1 MVSIDGLIGKIGN
14 LNITYFYKRNTV
26 LIHSFL
32 DLNYSLTIAD
42 SILILDT
49 LWQKSV
55 VQHFMKPPEWYN
67 KTYPYVWHPI
77 KGISLSATIF
87 MVVAVS
93 AERFRAVCHP
103 FSRHHVSINYQL
115 LDLFPKNLHKNKNYF
130 RRNYH

>member
-1 MVSIDGLIGKIGN
+1 MVSIDSWIGN
-14 LNITYFYKRNTV
+14 IGNWNITQNTALTHYF
-26 LIHSFL
+26 
-32 DLNYSLTIAD
+32 LNLNCSLTIAD

-103 FSRHHVSINYQL
+103 FSRHHVRINYQL
-115 LDLFPKNLHKNKNYF
+115 LDLFP
-130 RRNYH
+130 

>member
-14 LNITYFYKRNTV
+14 LNMKYFYKRNTV
-26 LIHSFL
+26 LIHSL
-32 DLNYSLTIAD
+32 HNLNYSLTIAD

-103 FSRHHVSINYQL
+103 FSRHHVSINNQTMKL
-115 LDLFPKNLHKNKNYF
+115 VP
-130 RRNYH
+130 

>member
-1 MVSIDGLIGKIGN
+1 MQFEHNMSKN
-14 LNITYFYKRNTV
+14 SV
-26 LIHSFL
+26 LIYSFYNF
-32 DLNYSLTIAD
+32 DYSLTIAD

-103 FSRHHVSINYQL
+103 FSRHHVSINDHSL
-115 LDLFPKNLHKNKNYF
+115 KLVP
-130 RRNYH
+130 